1 MKKKYLIILTV
12 FAGILVF
19 SFTNYK
25 KNLTE
30 NTQEKMREIPLKD
43 FFKNPEQ
50 SDFKISPDGTY
61 YSFLAPYE
69 GIMNIFVKKIG
80 SDSVI
85 QVTKQTD
92 RNLTSYEWANDRR
105 ILFLKDNGGDEN
117 FRLYGVNID
126 GSNMKC
132 LTEYEKVRTEV
143 IDYLKDIGT
152 HVIVGMNK
160 RDARIFDPYRI
171 DIETGE
177 ATLLAENPG
186 NITAWHT
193 DHEGKLRLAVST
205 NGVNTSILYRPDEK
219 SEFKKVLETNFKD
232 ELRPLFFTF
241 DNKNIYAL
249 SNINRDKFQVVI
261 FDVQNGKE
269 LEVIYKTDKADVA
282 GIGHS
287 GKRKVLTTAYYFFD
301 KKYYHFFDKGTEKV
315 FKNLKEKI
323 GDYDISVESKT
334 KDESKFIIKTSSD
347 RMQGKYFFYDAKAD
361 KLEEIHRVAAWL
373 KEEELAKMKPIS
385 YKSRDGLTING
396 YLTLP
401 VGVDAKNLPVIVNPH
416 GGPWSRDYWQFKA
429 EIQFL
434 ANRGYAVLQ
443 MNFRGSVG
451 YGKDFWQKSFKQWG
465 RTMQNDISDGV
476 EWLIKEGIADPK
488 RVAIYGGSYGGYA
501 TLAGMTFTPELYAC
515 GIDYCGVS
523 NIFTFYSSIPDYWEA
538 YRGMLYEMAGNP
550 KTDSLLL
557 REVSPLFHVEKI
569 KAPMLI
575 AQGANDPRVK
585 KAESDQMVEALQ
597 KAGIKVTY
605 IVKDNEGHGF
615 KNEKNKFDF
624 YEEVEKFLAE
634 NLKKKE

>member
-1 MKKKYLIILTV
+1 MKRFYFILMTL
-12 FAGILVF
+12 FTGILFF
-19 SFTNYK
+19 SCSNEK
-25 KNLTE
+25 KEMKDQKT
-30 NTQEKMREIPLKD
+30 TQVRQIPMQD

-50 SDFKISPDGTY
+50 SDFKISPNGTY

-69 GIMNIFVKKIG
+69 GILNIFVKKIG
-80 SDSVI
+80 TDSVI

-92 RNLTSYEWANDRR
+92 RNLTSYEWANDKR

-132 LTEYEKVRTEV
+132 LTEYPNVRTEV
-143 IDYLKDIGT
+143 IDYLKDLGT

-160 RDARIFDPYRI
+160 RDPKVFDPYRI

-177 ATLLAENPG
+177 AVLLAENPG

-193 DHEGKLRLAVST
+193 DHEGKLRLAIST
-205 NGVNTSILYRPDEK
+205 DGVNTSIMYRPDEK
-219 SEFKKVLETNFKD
+219 AKFKKVMETNFKD

-249 SNINRDKFQVVI
+249 SNINRDKFEVVI
-261 FDVQNGKE
+261 FDIQNGNE
-269 LEVIYKTDKADVA
+269 LEVVYKTDKADVA
-282 GIGHS
+282 GLNYS
-287 GKRKVLTTAYYFFD
+287 GKRKVLTSAYYVFD
-301 KKYYHFFDKGTEKV
+301 KKYSHFFDKGTEEV
-315 FKNLKEKI
+315 FNKLQKKI
-323 GDYDISVESKT
+323 GEYEISVNSKT
-334 KDESKFIIKTSSD
+334 KDEDKFIIKASSD
-347 RMQGKYFFYDAKAD
+347 RMQGKYYFYDAKAD
-361 KLEEIHRVAAWL
+361 KLEEIHQVANWL
-373 KEEELAKMKPIS
+373 KEEELAQMKPIS
-385 YKSRDGLTING
+385 YVSRDGLTING

-401 VGVDAKNLPVIVNPH
+401 VGVEAKNLPIIINPH
-416 GGPWSRDYWQFKA
+416 GGPWARDFWQFKA

-443 MNFRGSVG
+443 INYRGSVG
-451 YGKDFWQKSFKQWG
+451 FGKDFWQKSFKQWG
-465 RTMQNDISDGV
+465 KNMQNDISDAV
-476 EWLIKEGIADPK
+476 AWAIKEGIADPK

-538 YRGMLYEMAGNP
+538 YRSMLYEMAGDP
-550 KTDSLLL
+550 VKDSLML

-569 KAPMLI
+569 KSPMLI

-585 KAESDQMVEALQ
+585 KAESDQMVEALK
-597 KAGIKVTY
+597 KAGLKVTY
-605 IVKDNEGHGF
+605 IVKDDEGHGF
-615 KNEKNKFDF
+615 KNEKNKFAL
-624 YEEVEKFLAE
+624 YEEMEKFLAE
-634 NLKKKE
+634 NLKKK